1 MALVVISI
9 DERKLPAHTRE
20 EFEEWLRFSVKDRS
34 EIKNANPLIDIDFQ
48 AIVREISWFR

>member
-9 DERKLPAHTRE
+9 DERKLPACSQE

-34 EIKNANPLIDIDFQ
+34 EIKNENPLVDVDFQ